1 MVEERDP
8 GRLLL
13 ESYESD
19 AVDLGRAEIAPKR
32 GKAADTVQ
40 GDVGPARRQRKHRPA
55 LHLTSK
61 QERRGVVSRATLLAK
76 LRIGPSNEQ

>member
-55 LHLTSK
+55 LRLPEQGRQNGKYTN
-61 QERRGVVSRATLLAK
+61 RGRCVSLFA
-76 LRIGPSNEQ
+76 E

>member
-1 MVEERDP
+1 M
-8 GRLLL
+8 G
-13 ESYESD
+13 
-19 AVDLGRAEIAPKR
+19 GAEIAPER
-32 GKAADTVQ
+32 SKAVYTVQ